1 MSDTRHLINELL
13 VDIFNRILT
22 IEGEALKQR
31 GVKLS
36 MSEVHVLEAI
46 QKLPDPSMTS
56 IAQRL
61 GITAGSL
68 SVAINT
74 LYQKGYVRRYY
85 DQFDRR
91 KVLIALEDKAVNAL
105 TIHDAFHEQMIAE
118 IFKDLKIE
126 EDEVL
131 VQSLRRLSD
140 YFKNYPIIE

>member
-91 KVLIALEDKAVNAL
+91 KVLIALEDKAVNVL
-105 TIHDAFHEQMIAE
+105 MMHDAFHEEMIAE

-131 VQSLRRLSD
+131 VQSLRRVSD

>member
-91 KVLIALEDKAVNAL
+91 KVLIALEDKAVNVL

-131 VQSLRRLSD
+131 VQSLRRVSE
-140 YFKNYPIIE
+140 YFKNYPIIQ

>member
-91 KVLIALEDKAVNAL
+91 KVLIALEDKAVNVL
-105 TIHDAFHEQMIAE
+105 MIHDAFHEQMIAE

-131 VQSLRRLSD
+131 VQSLRRVSD

>member
-131 VQSLRRLSD
+131 VQSLRRVSD

>member
-91 KVLIALEDKAVNAL
+91 KVLIALEDKAVNVL
-105 TIHDAFHEQMIAE
+105 MMHDAFHEEMIAE

-131 VQSLRRLSD
+131 VQSLRRVSD
-140 YFKNYPIIE
+140 YFKNYPIIQ

>member
-13 VDIFNRILT
+13 VEIFNRILT

-91 KVLIALEDKAVNAL
+91 KVLIALEDKAVNVL
-105 TIHDAFHEQMIAE
+105 MMHDAFHEEMIAE

-131 VQSLRRLSD
+131 VQSLRRVSE
-140 YFKNYPIIE
+140 YFKNYPIIQ